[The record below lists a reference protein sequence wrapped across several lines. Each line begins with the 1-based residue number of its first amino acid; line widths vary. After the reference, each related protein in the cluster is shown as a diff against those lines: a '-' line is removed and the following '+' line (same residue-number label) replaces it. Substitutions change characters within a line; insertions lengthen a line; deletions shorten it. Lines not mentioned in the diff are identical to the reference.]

1 MKRFLLIAFLILA
14 TAILLCGCNTTTAP
28 EMPEYLYTTYHL
40 DGEEFITLTKYMG
53 KKTDVVIPSELDG
66 KTVTEI
72 GDSCFA
78 ETAIVSV
85 TVPDSI
91 LVIENGA
98 FAKCTALT
106 SVTLPEQMLYLG
118 NQIFTECTSLKE
130 ITLPATGITEFSWG
144 MFIGAGVEKV
154 TLREG
159 VEVLPANFFLGSSL
173 KEITLPAGV
182 KKIMPGSL
190 GGCKNL
196 TAVTLNEDLTTIDVG
211 AFISSSA
218 LAEIVIPASVESLTE
233 YAFVGCDALTKV
245 KFAGNAT
252 AFKNT
257 DESLSA
263 VYGGFEPKYTVY
275 YHEGAQGFTTPEW
288 EGFPTQLW

>member
-98 FAKCTALT
+98 FSRCASLT

-118 NQIFTECTSLKE
+118 NQIFAECTSLKE

-182 KKIMPGSL
+182 KKIMQGSL

>member
-182 KKIMPGSL
+182 KTLMQGAF
-190 GGCKNL
+190 GNCQNL
-196 TAVTLNEDLTTIDVG
+196 TSVTLNSDLITIEAG
-211 AFISSSA
+211 AFLSSA
-218 LAEIVIPASVESLTE
+218 ALTEIVIPASVQNLTE
-233 YAFVGCDALTKV
+233 FAFVGCEGLTQV
-245 KFAGNAT
+245 KFEGNAT

-257 DESLSA
+257 DEALHA
-263 VYGGFEPKYTVY
+263 LYGGFEPKYTVY
-275 YHEGAQGFTTPEW
+275 YHEGAAGFTTPEW
-288 EGFPTQLW
+288 EGFPTKIW

>member
-40 DGEEFITLTKYMG
+40 DGEEFITLTKDMG
-53 KKTDVVIPSELDG
+53 KTTDVVIPSELDG

-72 GDSCFA
+72 GASCFA

-182 KKIMPGSL
+182 KKIMQGSL

-233 YAFVGCDALTKV
+233 YAFVGCDGLMKV

>member
-118 NQIFTECTSLKE
+118 NQIFAECTSLKE

-182 KKIMPGSL
+182 KKIMQGSL

-196 TAVTLNEDLTTIDVG
+196 TTVTLNEDLTTIDVG

-263 VYGGFEPKYTVY
+263 VYSGFEPKYTVY

>member
-182 KKIMPGSL
+182 KKIMQGSL

-233 YAFVGCDALTKV
+233 YAFVGCDGLMKV